1 METNKLI
8 ALKTEIPANEVVA
21 IFMNNESTGG
31 MSSIFK
37 HNGKYYYADK
47 SFIPYSYYGWETM
60 IFPYDFEKQEVSDW
74 GELYEDRTGKS
85 LEDCIEQFTGV
96 KNIRS
101 QYIDKNN
108 SIANINVNININV
121 NK

>member
-1 METNKLI
+1 M
-8 ALKTEIPANEVVA
+8 KTELAILKEEVPANEVVA
-21 IFMNNESTGG
+21 VFMDNDSTRGVCCY
-31 MSSIFK
+31 FK
-37 HNGKYYYADK
+37 HNDKYYYADK
-47 SFIPYSYYGWETM
+47 SPIPYSWYGQETM
-60 IFPYDFEKQEVSDW
+60 IFPFDFEKQNVTDW
-74 GELYEDRTGKS
+74 EELYVDRTGKS

-121 NK
+121 NN